1 MNRWRAIV
9 FLTIVMAFALG
20 TATAKDA
27 PFLQVGGTASQ
38 TALLMPFLAF
48 DADDGIHTALS
59 VSNIL
64 AAPEGL
70 LDLTDMNNLSGNIEF
85 YIYRADGHLIKF
97 ETTNSTEGNQVLT
110 SSGRLNPGRTFT
122 ISLEEILAAKNELP
136 EGGASFVGY
145 GWVVANFD
153 AVQGTVNVFYPD
165 LGFGQAL
172 NMEPTFGGVFLAG
185 IPVEIV
191 E

>member
-9 FLTIVMAFALG
+9 FFTIVMALALG
-20 TATAKDA
+20 TATAKDT
-27 PFLQVGGTASQ
+27 PFLQTGPTASQ

-64 AAPEGL
+64 AAPEGIWM
-70 LDLTDMNNLSGNIEF
+70 TDEMNDLSGNIEF

-97 ETTNSTEGNQVLT
+97 ETTNSSEGNGVLT

-122 ISLEEILAAKNELP
+122 MSLEEILAAKDELP

-153 AVQGTVNVFYPD
+153 AVQGTVNIFYPD

-172 NMEPTFGGVFLAG
+172 NMEPTFGGVFAAG
-185 IPVEIV
+185 IPVDV
-191 E
+191 P